1 MRDEAAPMNMKR
13 SRHTTRERRKDKRH
27 DGKAAFAPVAAL
39 SPGDLMERK
48 RQLVKDTIIKVAEE
62 LFASQGYHNT
72 QIIDIVKAVG
82 MSAGTFYNYFRDKRD
97 LFEQITKRNF
107 ETFRAMI
114 KKLREPIDIWDRSDR
129 IAKLFE
135 TYTAYFDYIDTHR
148 QQFLILLRGG
158 FGVDEEFDG
167 NVWRHYS
174 DIAKDL
180 AEDIQSWIDM
190 GIIAGLNPY
199 TLAYAV
205 VGMAMHLGHSYLMEQ
220 RFSREEAI
228 STLTSLSN
236 NMFESYLT
244 EAGRMALERPGTRDT
259 GGADGDAERS

>member
-1 MRDEAAPMNMKR
+1 MMQK
-13 SRHTTRERRKDKRH
+13 
-27 DGKAAFAPVAAL
+27 
-39 SPGDLMERK
+39 K
-48 RQLVKDTIIKVAEE
+48 RQLVRDTIVKAAEE
-62 LFASQGYHNT
+62 LFATQGYHNT
-72 QIIDIVKAVG
+72 QVIDIVKAVG

-97 LFEQITKRNF
+97 LFEQITRKNF
-107 ETFRAMI
+107 ETFRTMI
-114 KKLREPIDIWDRSDR
+114 RKLRKPIDIWDRSDR
-129 IAKLFE
+129 IAKLVE
-135 TYTAYFDYIDTHR
+135 TYTAYFDYIDMHR
-148 QQFLILLRGG
+148 QQFIILLRGG

-205 VGMAMHLGHSYLMEQ
+205 VGMAMHMGHSYLMEHT
-220 RFSREEAI
+220 FSRDEAI

-244 EAGRMALERPGTRDT
+244 QAGGTALERPGTTDT
-259 GGADGDAERS
+259 GGADGHAERA